1 MMSAERRDERHGL
14 WAGVGA
20 YGLWGVLAL
29 YWKLLDHVPPSEI
42 LAHRVFWCFLFA
54 FAVLRG
60 RGSVQPLLQV
70 LSDRKARRAVA
81 LSTLLIGANW
91 FLFIWAV
98 AERRVTEVSL
108 GYYMNPIL
116 NVVLGAA
123 FLGERIVGLRRVAVG
138 LAALGVLAFTVGLGY
153 LPWLSIV
160 LAGTF
165 GFYGLVRKTAAAGPL
180 VGLVVETL
188 FLSPLALAYVWV
200 VPAPSGGALL
210 HEGVGTAILLVLGG
224 PITAAPLL
232 LFATAA
238 RRLPYSTLG
247 MLQYIAPTLQL
258 LCAVT
263 AFGEPFTPRHAVTF
277 GFVWLGVG
285 LYAGSARPGRAPGTP
300 PEKPRRPG
308 RKEAG

>member
-1 MMSAERRDERHGL
+1 MVADPESKRGL

-29 YWKLLDHVPPSEI
+29 YWKLLDHVAPSEI
-42 LAHRVFWCFLFA
+42 LAHRVFWCFLFSLL
-54 FAVLRG
+54 VLRA
-60 RGSVQPLLQV
+60 RGTLQPLVDV
-70 LSDRKARRAVA
+70 LRDPKARRAVVLA
-81 LSTLLIGANW
+81 TVLIGANW

-98 AERRVTEVSL
+98 SERRVTEVSL

-116 NVVLGAA
+116 NVLLGAL
-123 FLGERIVGLRRVAVG
+123 FLGEKLSGQRRVAVAF
-138 LAALGVLAFTVGLGY
+138 AALGVIAFTVGLGY
-153 LPWLSIV
+153 LPWLSLV

-180 VGLVVETL
+180 VGLVIETML
-188 FLSPLALAYVWV
+188 LSPLAVAYVLL
-200 VPAPSGGALL
+200 VPAEPGGALL
-210 HEGVGTAILLVLGG
+210 GAGASTTALLFIGG

-258 LCAVT
+258 ACAVW
-263 AFGEPFTPRHAVTF
+263 AFDEPFTSRHAVTF
-277 GFVWLGVG
+277 AFVWLGVG
-285 LYAGSARPGRAPGTP
+285 LYAWSARPKRAAVAPSST
-300 PEKPRRPG
+300 
-308 RKEAG
+308 